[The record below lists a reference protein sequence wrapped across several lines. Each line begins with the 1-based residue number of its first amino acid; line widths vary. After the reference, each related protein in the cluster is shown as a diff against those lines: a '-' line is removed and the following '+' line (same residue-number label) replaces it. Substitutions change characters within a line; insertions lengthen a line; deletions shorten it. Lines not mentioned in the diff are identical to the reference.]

1 MNANRRPRRQTQE
14 VELLEK
20 AATVAREYGL
30 DWERLE
36 PEPLPNERRPDA
48 LVQIGTADR
57 KLRVVV
63 EVKTNLRPGQAGAI
77 LAQLEPFQRPGLLVT
92 DFVNPNLAEELQRI
106 GLFFIDAAGNAFF
119 RHEGILLWVTGKRP
133 TQQEAIAKK
142 KDRAF
147 QPTGLRVIF
156 ALLCEPEIVERDYRT
171 LAAKADVALGT
182 VGWVMRDLQQEGY
195 LIRKGKTQRRL
206 VDLDRLLNEW
216 ALGYARDLEPRC
228 LLGRYETGNFENWRN
243 IDVAAHQAEWGGEA
257 AAALVTNY
265 LKPETLTLWVEK
277 VPPRLLAELRLRA
290 DAVGRVEIRKRF
302 WTRNEGRKHGT
313 TPDFAPPNVHGDI
326 APLVLVYAELLAVGD
341 ARTIETAKLI
351 REEWIHGPF
360 ERYRTHP
367 TG

>member
-1 MNANRRPRRQTQE
+1 MNEKRKPRRQNQE

-20 AATVAREYGL
+20 VAEVARGYGL
-30 DWERLE
+30 EWEQLG
-36 PEPLPNERRPDA
+36 PEIAPTARKPDA
-48 LVQIGTADR
+48 IVHVGAGDR
-57 KLRVVV
+57 KLRLVV

-77 LAQLEPFQRPGLLVT
+77 LAHLEPFQLPGLLVT
-92 DFVNPNLAEELQRI
+92 DFVNPNLAEELQRL

-133 TQQEAIAKK
+133 TQQEAIAKEK
-142 KDRAF
+142 GRAF

-156 ALLCEPEIVERDYRT
+156 ALLCEPEIVEQDYRT
-171 LAAKADVALGT
+171 LAAKAGVALGT

-228 LLGRYETGNFENWRN
+228 LLGRYETGDFEKWRN

-265 LKPETLTLWVEK
+265 LKPETLTLWVER
-277 VPPRLLAELRLRA
+277 VPPRLLADLRLRA
-290 DAVGRVEIRKRF
+290 DVRGRVEIRERF
-302 WTRNEGRKHGT
+302 WKRNEGKKRGT
-313 TPDFAPPNVHGDI
+313 TPDFAPPNVRGDI

>member
-1 MNANRRPRRQTQE
+1 MNGNQRTRRQAQE
-14 VELLEK
+14 VELLER
-20 AATVAREYGL
+20 AAEVARGYGL
-30 DWERLE
+30 EWERLE
-36 PEPLPNERRPDA
+36 PEPAPNGRRPDA
-48 LVQIGTADR
+48 FVRVGAGDR
-57 KLRVVV
+57 KLQLVI

-77 LAQLEPFQRPGLLVT
+77 LAQLEPFQLPGLLVT

-106 GLFFIDAAGNAFF
+106 GLFFLDAAGNAFI
-119 RHEGILLWVTGKRP
+119 RHDGILLLVTGKRP
-133 TQQEAIAKK
+133 TQQEAIAKEK
-142 KDRAF
+142 GRAF

-156 ALLCEPEIVERDYRT
+156 ALLREPEIVERDYRT

-216 ALGYARDLEPRC
+216 ALGYARDLEPRS
-228 LLGRYETGNFENWRN
+228 LLGRYEMGNLENWKN

-265 LKPETLTLWVEK
+265 LKPETLTLWVENI
-277 VPPRLLAELRLRA
+277 PPRLLAELRLRA
-290 DAVGRVEIRKRF
+290 DVAGHVEVRKRF
-302 WTRNEGRKHGT
+302 WTQNDGKKRGT
-313 TPDFAPPNVHGDI
+313 TPNFNTPNVRGDI
-326 APLVLVYAELLAVGD
+326 APMVLVYAELLAVGD